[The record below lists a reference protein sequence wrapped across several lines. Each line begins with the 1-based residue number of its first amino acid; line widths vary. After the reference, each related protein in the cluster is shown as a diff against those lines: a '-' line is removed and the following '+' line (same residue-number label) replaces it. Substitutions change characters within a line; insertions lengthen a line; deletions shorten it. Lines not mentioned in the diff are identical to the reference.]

1 MLQIN
6 NIEVVYSK
14 VILVLKG
21 VSLEVGE
28 GKIACLL
35 GANGAGKSTTLKA
48 VSGLLGV
55 ELGEVAHGTILF
67 NGQNIE
73 DLGPEK
79 VATLGIRQ
87 VIEGRRLYAHLN
99 VEENLLLGA
108 SLNRNRKDVSQRL
121 QQIYNYF
128 PDLIKMKKWKS
139 GYLSG
144 GQQQMLVI
152 GRSLMARPQLI
163 MLDEPS
169 LGLAPLIV
177 ESIFEIIKKVNEE
190 ESISILLVEQNAR
203 VALSI
208 SEHAYIMESGRIV
221 LEGPAKKIEENEDV
235 REFYL
240 GLSSVGQRKSYR
252 DFKHYKRRKRWLG

>member
-28 GKIACLL
+28 GKIVCLL

-55 ELGEVAHGTILF
+55 ELGEVVHGAILF
-67 NGQNIE
+67 DGQNIE
-73 DLGPEK
+73 KLGPEK

-87 VIEGRRLYAHLN
+87 VIEGRRLYEHLN
-99 VEENLLLGA
+99 VEENLLLGG
-108 SLNRNRKDVSQRL
+108 SLNRNRQDVRERL
-121 QQIYNYF
+121 KQVYNYF
-128 PDLIKMKKWKS
+128 TALPGLKKQKS

-144 GQQQMLVI
+144 GEQQMLVI
-152 GRSLMARPQLI
+152 GRSLMARPRLI

-177 ESIFEIIKKVNEE
+177 ESIFEIMKKFNED
-190 ESISILLVEQNAR
+190 ESISVLLVEQNAR

-208 SEHAYIMESGRIV
+208 SEHAYIMENGRIV
-221 LEGPAKKIEENEDV
+221 LEGPAQKIEENEDV